1 MNEKPL
7 MTEKEKIAS
16 SLTGAGDGIIVDMSG
31 RTAGDVMR
39 DEAVKKINKEM
50 EVYADAFNKH
60 TEALEESVN
69 KLSLNPE
76 DVEIMPIG
84 NYVLVK
90 EFKTNPFQR
99 IVRDSNGIIT
109 DLGGMAPIFKNTDNG
124 KIEEEEQFIITGA
137 IQEVGPECKWL
148 KPGDA
153 VFFMKPAMIP
163 VPFYKSGL
171 VVINE
176 NKIIAVVNEGLSKR
190 FNRI

>member
-1 MNEKPL
+1 MNDKPL

-31 RTAGDVMR
+31 RTARDVMK

-190 FNRI
+190 FNRV